1 MSADEEPAS
10 PNSSG
15 RSNSSEASNSEPHRT
30 GSESDQTPTSSP
42 ARDEGAGLSSKRSR
56 PYLLPVVAVL
66 AVAAVLI
73 ALMFGG
79 VIPGFL
85 GPAKSSSS
93 TPSSLDYTQAASVAK
108 STSDNSGGSWSVF
121 SGAAVG
127 LASTVTIPGAL
138 FTDLSANLTTYGCD
152 VSWAGNVVTDGLAIP
167 ATPST
172 AAQGNANFW
181 FFVLTA
187 TSGAL
192 QVVTVSN
199 GTGAILVTLTG
210 LVCALLGEELHAAG
224 ANSLDSPQAIAVA
237 NAHGGATFL
246 ASHPQAARTWAL
258 TGTASALN
266 LTQSDW
272 NVVYTM
278 CPTSGDEPA
287 APEPSFNATLSAT
300 SGAVLSSQ
308 TTNVTCGSFSLTNL
322 TLGHL
327 GSSVHHVHPLG
338 TMSGFSLS
346 WPGSGLP
353 TGLGVAGKQ

>member
-1 MSADEEPAS
+1 M
-10 PNSSG
+10 
-15 RSNSSEASNSEPHRT
+15 
-30 GSESDQTPTSSP
+30 
-42 ARDEGAGLSSKRSR
+42 
-56 PYLLPVVAVL
+56 
-66 AVAAVLI
+66 AAVLI

-79 VIPGFL
+79 VIPGFRA
-85 GPAKSSSS
+85 AKSSSS
-93 TPSSLDYTQAASVAK
+93 TPSPLDYTQAASVAK

-121 SGAAVG
+121 SVAAVE
-127 LASTVTIPGAL
+127 ASLDGHDPGGIVYRPVGQFDHVWL
-138 FTDLSANLTTYGCD
+138 RCELGRECRDR
-152 VSWAGNVVTDGLAIP
+152 WARDSRDAVHRRSGECEFRVLRTHRDQWS
-167 ATPST
+167 PS
-172 AAQGNANFW
+172 GRHG
-181 FFVLTA
+181 VERYRR
-187 TSGAL
+187 
-192 QVVTVSN
+192 
-199 GTGAILVTLTG
+199 ILVTLTG

-287 APEPSFNATLSAT
+287 APKPSFNATLSAT